1 MKEGK
6 KEIYRKKEPRKERK
20 KQGKKERMKER
31 NVCKNF
37 IAPRLFLL
45 NCFGR
50 QQSVPND
57 IQFSWSDT

>member
-6 KEIYRKKEPRKERK
+6 KEIYRKKER
-20 KQGKKERMKER
+20 KKERNKER

-45 NCFGR
+45 NCVGR
-50 QQSVPND
+50 HQSVPND
-57 IQFSWSDT
+57 DQFSWSDT